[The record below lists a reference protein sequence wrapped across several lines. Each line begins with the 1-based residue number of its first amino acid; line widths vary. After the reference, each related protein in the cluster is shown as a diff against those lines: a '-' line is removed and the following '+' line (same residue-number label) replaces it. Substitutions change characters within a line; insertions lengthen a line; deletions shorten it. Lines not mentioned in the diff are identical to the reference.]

1 MMSIQTQKTADAL
14 RLRNITVKERS
25 PKREIG
31 ILVVK
36 IGPRRGKMA
45 SWPSKSV
52 PDGENRNLGRQDRF
66 PTAKIRILVVKI
78 GARHGK
84 LASWPSKSES
94 RRRGERSWSSKLVDM
109 TRIFKPFKN

>member
-1 MMSIQTQKTADAL
+1 
-14 RLRNITVKERS
+14 VKERS

-31 ILVVK
+31 ILVAK

-45 SWPSKSV
+45 SWSSKSL

-84 LASWPSKSES
+84 MASWPSKSES
-94 RRRGERSWSSKLVDM
+94 RSCGERSWSSKLGDT
-109 TRIFKPFKN
+109 TRIFKLLKTKNL